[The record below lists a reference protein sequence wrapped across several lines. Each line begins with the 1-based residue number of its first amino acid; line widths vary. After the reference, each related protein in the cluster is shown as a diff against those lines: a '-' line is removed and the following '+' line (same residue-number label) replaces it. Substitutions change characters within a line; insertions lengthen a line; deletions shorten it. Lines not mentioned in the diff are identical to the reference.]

1 MFCSHCGKS
10 IPADEAACPHC
21 GAVLGEDRFEGNM
34 YTSAQ
39 ARVPLDQ
46 IERTASGEMS
56 AFTRTDYMSYDNQP
70 EGDLYSNT
78 TYRPLLSD
86 DEDMSREDETYAEP
100 EEDAFDP
107 EAYEEGDAAE
117 SGSGED
123 ASEPAFD
130 EGAEYPSEYGSDD
143 MPGEPSEDN
152 QTSCDEGYAED
163 YAQSA
168 DAAYDDEPI
177 VDAPEY
183 DEPTADSEPPKY
195 ELRELKPARISPKV
209 QRYMREMEERKAG
222 KAGKAPLRD
231 RLGFGKRSAALYE
244 EEDAEPAA
252 DIPGYEDAP
261 DAVYADDAAPEG
273 VNDTANEDFNEAADE
288 AAYEATNEATNES
301 ADEAVYGGEAYDEAY
316 DSDQDAAYD
325 EAAYGDVS
333 AYDDSYDEEQETA
346 RPAFNASAVLDTLKS
361 NKKLQIGLGAVL
373 ALIVIVFGVR
383 YLLYVTSSLGTK
395 IAGVT
400 NSVYS
405 QGIALIDTYTS
416 DTYRSDMVKSC
427 AVNPTYA
434 QEEMDKDMAALS
446 ALLPD
451 APQENDEL
459 FVTTL
464 TILHEAVQT
473 IIKADADAEYN
484 GTTEARAE
492 ASTQEWLVVQDA
504 VAQLKNAATV
514 AQLTTLA
521 TQVEGAIMPTPT
533 PSPTP
538 PAVTATPSTL
548 YSTLQESNTKSD
560 AAKKLQARLIELG
573 YLDDT
578 ADGYYGAKTTEA
590 VKQFQTAMGMTA
602 DGIATSA
609 VQEALYASD
618 APAAGAA
625 APAADTEPTEGD
637 TPAENGDA

>member
-10 IPADEAACPHC
+10 ILANEAACPHC

-46 IERTASGEMS
+46 IEHTGSSEMS

-86 DEDMSREDETYAEP
+86 DEDMSREEESFDAYDDSAEP
-100 EEDAFDP
+100 YTEAEEDASAADAGEETESAFVD
-107 EAYEEGDAAE
+107 EEESGAYAPEGDQQL
-117 SGSGED
+117 
-123 ASEPAFD
+123 FD
-130 EGAEYPSEYGSDD
+130 EGYV
-143 MPGEPSEDN
+143 GE
-152 QTSCDEGYAED
+152 AED
-163 YAQSA
+163 TPCAEDTPAEEAPAS
-168 DAAYDDEPI
+168 
-177 VDAPEY
+177 APEY
-183 DEPTADSEPPKY
+183 DAPLSGSEAPKY

-209 QRYMREMEERKAG
+209 QRYMREMEERKAV

-231 RLGFGKRSAALYE
+231 RLGFGKRSASLYE
-244 EEDAEPAA
+244 EEVVEPAA
-252 DIPGYEDAP
+252 DIPGYEAAP
-261 DAVYADDAAPEG
+261 DTAYTEETVPAAAEGASIEATEDAAE
-273 VNDTANEDFNEAADE
+273 DT
-288 AAYEATNEATNES
+288 
-301 ADEAVYGGEAYDEAY
+301 
-316 DSDQDAAYD
+316 AYD
-325 EAAYGDVS
+325 EAAYGEDAYNGAYDSDQDGTYDES
-333 AYDDSYDEEQETA
+333 AYDDTAYDSSYADDEEEAGA
-346 RPAFNASAVLDTLKS
+346 RPAVNISAVLDTLKS

-373 ALIVIVFGVR
+373 AVIVLVFGVR

-400 NSVYS
+400 SSVYS

-416 DTYRSDMVKSC
+416 DTYRDDMVKSC

-504 VAQLKNAATV
+504 AAQLKNAATV

-521 TQVEGAIMPTPT
+521 TQVEGAIMPTPS

-538 PAVTATPSTL
+538 PAVTSVPSTL

-590 VKQFQTAMGMTA
+590 VKQFQTAIGMTA

-625 APAADTEPTEGD
+625 APADDSEPTEGD
-637 TPAENGDA
+637 TPAENEDA